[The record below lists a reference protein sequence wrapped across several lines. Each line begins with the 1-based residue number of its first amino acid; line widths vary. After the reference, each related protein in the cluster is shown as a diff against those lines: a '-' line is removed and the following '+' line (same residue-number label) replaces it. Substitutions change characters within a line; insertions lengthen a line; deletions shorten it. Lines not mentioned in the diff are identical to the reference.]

1 MNKKNMQRLALVLM
15 GMFSWSMFAVAATN
29 PTHLKVCGLNEPLC
43 IDTPMPTFSW
53 QIQSGTRD
61 YYQSAY
67 RIVVCDDK
75 GLQVWDSGVTPSRQQ
90 NSIVYGG
97 SPLASRSRYTYSVTL
112 YDKDGNASEEA
123 VSSFGT
129 AFLDASEWTAQ
140 WITRSIENRHT
151 CMSIE
156 LDSVQA
162 RYVKLDVT
170 KLGIPASSESHK
182 YYLQLAEMEIYSGG
196 VNVAPQALFV
206 TTSDNYQVGSSWSKA
221 FINDGKIMPSGPLGY
236 TTHDYPNA
244 NQSVYVIIKL
254 DDIYDIDRI
263 VLYPRQDEHAY
274 TDATRAANF
283 PASFTI
289 MTSNSGASNSYEE
302 VYRAENVEAPLIVK
316 NNTNVPYYGKSIRVD
331 KPVKRATMFASAL
344 GVFTMRINGK
354 PVTENL
360 LEPGE
365 TQYTQ
370 TVLYTTYDVTSLLT
384 EGANSLVAQVAGALF
399 DISYLDGI
407 GGLTQRYSKRTLTN
421 AGPASL
427 KAELLIEYTDG
438 TTDTIVT
445 DGTWRT
451 TASPTTGS
459 NWWGGEDYDATCEIE
474 GIDDANYDFSAWDAV
489 DVVMPTFT
497 GTIESGPIGTLRAK
511 MNEPLR
517 VVETWNAVSVKPLK
531 VGGKQGY
538 LIDFG
543 RNFAGQYTFTLK
555 GEKGQIITLRPGEKL
570 NTNGTVVVD
579 FWNTPP
585 FDNYDS
591 YTFAG
596 KPEGETWG
604 PTFMYHGCRYL
615 QVLGLTEVPE
625 PTDFTAYRIRANIA
639 QSGQFTTSND
649 LINNI
654 HTICRDGIQSQLYNT
669 VTDCPHREK
678 LGWMDVPNQ
687 LYNSINYNYYAH
699 TLMRK
704 IADDCIDAQMPNGMM
719 PSTVPHYMTDW
730 DDDANWG
737 GAAILVPYRTWK
749 LYGDRAL
756 IEKQYPTMVKLID
769 YYTSRTKDG
778 ILQATVSLSDW
789 GQGSAGLAQQT
800 TANFTVTTTYYY
812 MLNVMSEMATELGHT
827 ADAERFAAQ
836 AQVVRTAFNNK
847 YYKASTGVYEYG
859 NQANYGM
866 PLYYGL
872 VDPANEEAVAA
883 KLAETVRKANYK
895 IKTGEIGLKPVLM
908 SLAKYGYNDVVY
920 RMACQTDYP
929 SYGYWVLKGATTT
942 PEYWNMDFSQN
953 HCMMN
958 HIEEWFFSQ
967 LGGISNA
974 GYAYDSICIRPYIPA
989 DLTSMTASVGT
1000 SAGDVVCEY
1009 TRGDDGLLSYHIVV
1023 PANTTARIELP
1034 LEAGYELYEGE
1045 TAVTDATDGV
1055 HSMERTATSV
1065 VLVAG
1070 SGDYRLDVKATDN
1083 AVCTATAHAEVSYY
1097 SLGGAKLATII
1108 EPGIYVVSSHEGI
1121 NKRYVK

>member
-1 MNKKNMQRLALVLM
+1 M
-15 GMFSWSMFAVAATN
+15 GMFSWCVLAVAATC
-29 PTHLKVCGLNEPLC
+29 PTQLKVCGLSEPLG
-43 IDTPMPTFSW
+43 IDTPVPTFGW
-53 QIQSGTRD
+53 QVQSDVRG
-61 YYQSAY
+61 YYQEAY
-67 RIVVCDDK
+67 RITVSNDA
-75 GLQVWDSGVTPSRQQ
+75 GELVWDSGITPSRRQS
-90 NSIVYGG
+90 SIAYEGA
-97 SPLASRSRYTYSVTL
+97 PLASCSRYTYTVTV
-112 YDKDGNASEEA
+112 YDAEGNASEVA
-123 VSSFGT
+123 ASAFGT

-140 WITRSIENRHT
+140 WITRNVESRHT
-151 CMSIE
+151 CMSIDI
-156 LDSVQA
+156 DSVEA
-162 RYVKLDVT
+162 RYVRLDVS
-170 KLGIPASSESHK
+170 KLGIPASSESNK
-182 YYLQLAEMEIYSGG
+182 YYLQLAEMEIYSNG
-196 VNVAPQALFV
+196 VNVARDAVFV
-206 TTSDNYQVGSSWSKA
+206 TTNDSYEVGTSWSKA
-221 FINDGKIMPSGPLGY
+221 FINDGKIMASGPLGF
-236 TTHDYPNA
+236 TPHDYPNA
-244 NQSVYVIIKL
+244 DQSVYVIVKL
-254 DDIYDIDRI
+254 DGVYAIDRI
-263 VLYPRQDEHAY
+263 VLYPRQDERAC

-289 MTSNSGASNSYEE
+289 STSTTGNAGSY
-302 VYRAENVEAPLIVK
+302 AEAYKGEDVEAPLIVK
-316 NNTNVPYYGKSIRVD
+316 SNTNVPYYGKSIQVE
-331 KPVKRATMFASAL
+331 KPVKRATMYASAL

-354 PVTENL
+354 AVTENL

-365 TQYTQ
+365 TQYTK
-370 TVLYTTYDVTSLLT
+370 TVLYSTYDVTPFLT
-384 EGANSLVAQVAGALF
+384 EGTNALVAQVAGGLF

-438 TTDTIVT
+438 TTETIAT
-445 DGTWRT
+445 DHTWRT

-459 NWWGGEDYDATCEIE
+459 NWWGGEDYDATREIA
-474 GIDDANYDFSAWDAV
+474 GINAPDCDFSTWSPV
-489 DVVMPTFT
+489 DIVAPTFS
-497 GTIESGPIGTLRAK
+497 GTIESGSIGTLRAK

-517 VVETWNAVSVKPLK
+517 VVETWQAVSVKPLK
-531 VGGKQGY
+531 VDGKQGY

-555 GEKGQIITLRPGEKL
+555 GTEGQIITLRPGEKL
-570 NTNGTVVVD
+570 NADGTVVVD

-615 QVLGLTEVPE
+615 QVLGLTEAPA
-625 PTDFTAYRIRANIA
+625 PADFTALRIRADIPE
-639 QSGQFTTSND
+639 SGHFATSNE
-649 LINNI
+649 LINGI

-756 IEKQYPTMVKLID
+756 IEKQYPTMVALID
-769 YYTSRTKDG
+769 YYTSRTKNG

-800 TANFTVTTTYYY
+800 TANFTVTCTYYH
-812 MLNVMSEMATELGHT
+812 MLCVMSEMATELGHT

-836 AQVVRTAFNNK
+836 AQVVRTAFNEK
-847 YYKASTGVYEYG
+847 YYKPTTGVYEYG

-866 PLYYGL
+866 PLYYGM
-872 VDPANEEAVAA
+872 VDEANEEAVAA
-883 KLAETVRKANYK
+883 KLAASVRNANYK

-908 SLAKYGYNDVVY
+908 MLAKYGYNDVMY

-974 GYAYDSICIRPYIPA
+974 GYAYDSISIRPYIPD
-989 DLTSMTASVGT
+989 DLTSMSTTIGSP
-1000 SAGDVVCEY
+1000 AGDIVCEY

-1034 LEAGYELYEGE
+1034 LDTASELLEADAVVS
-1045 TAVTDATDGV
+1045 TATAGIRHT
-1055 HSMERTATSV
+1055 ERTADSII
-1065 VLVAG
+1065 LIAG
-1070 SGDYRLDVKATDN
+1070 SGDYRFATRKADN
-1083 AVCTATAHAEVSYY
+1083 AIHATTHHD
-1097 SLGGAKLATII
+1097 AKALYTLSGSRLAAVTQ
-1108 EPGIYVVSSHEGI
+1108 PGIYIVNDGEGAI
-1121 NKRYVK
+1121 KRYMEE

>member
-1 MNKKNMQRLALVLM
+1 ML
-15 GMFSWSMFAVAATN
+15 FAATT
-29 PTHLKVCGLNEPLC
+29 PTTLKVCGLDSPLG
-43 IDTPMPTFSW
+43 IDNPVPTFSW
-53 QIQSGTRD
+53 QVQSDVRD
-61 YYQSAY
+61 YHQAAY
-67 RIVVCDDK
+67 RIVVTDDA
-75 GLQVWDSGVTPSRQQ
+75 GHVVWDSGVTPSRRQ
-90 NSIVYGG
+90 SSVVYEGA
-97 SPLASRSRYTYSVTL
+97 PLTSRSRYTYSITL
-112 YDKDGNASEEA
+112 YDKDGNASDEA
-123 VSSFGT
+123 VSTFGT
-129 AFLDASEWTAQ
+129 AFLDTSEWTAE
-140 WITRSIENRHT
+140 WITRGIENRHT
-151 CMSIE
+151 CMSID

-162 RYVKLDVT
+162 RYVRLNVSQ
-170 KLGIPASSESHK
+170 LGIPASSESHK

-196 VNVAPQALFV
+196 VNVAPKALFV
-206 TTSDNYQVGSSWSKA
+206 TTSDNYEVGTSWSKA

-244 NQSVYVIIKL
+244 NQSVYVIVKL

-263 VLYPRQDEHAY
+263 VLYPRQDEHAC

-289 MTSNSGASNSYEE
+289 TTSNTGTTNTYKE
-302 VYRAENVEAPLIVK
+302 VYDAENIEAPLIVK
-316 NNTNVPYYGKSIRVD
+316 NNTNVPYYGKSLQVH
-331 KPVKRATMFASAL
+331 KPVKRATVYASAL
-344 GVFTMRINGK
+344 GVFTMRINGH

-365 TQYTQ
+365 TQYTKS
-370 TVLYTTYDVTSLLT
+370 VLYTTYDVTSLLAQGT
-384 EGANSLVAQVAGALF
+384 NSLVAQVAGALF

-421 AGPASL
+421 AGPSSL
-427 KAELLIEYTDG
+427 KAELFIEYADG
-438 TTDTIVT
+438 TTDNIVT
-445 DGTWRT
+445 DETWLT

-459 NWWGGEDYDATCEIE
+459 NWWGGEDYDATCEIT
-474 GIDDANYDFSAWDAV
+474 GLDAPDYDFCSWQPV
-489 DVVMPTFT
+489 DVVQPTFT
-497 GTIESGPIGTLRAK
+497 GTIESGLIGTLRAK
-511 MNEPLR
+511 MSEPLR
-517 VVETWNAVSVKPLK
+517 VVETWKAVSVTPLK

-555 GEKGQIITLRPGEKL
+555 GVEGQIITLRPGEKL
-570 NTNGTVVVD
+570 NANGTVVVD
-579 FWNTPP
+579 YWNTPP

-615 QVLGLTEVPE
+615 QVLGLDEAPS
-625 PTDFTAYRIRANIA
+625 PDDFTALRIRANIA
-639 QSGQFTTSND
+639 ESGRFVTSNE

-654 HTICRDGIQSQLYNT
+654 HAICRDGIQSQLYNT

-678 LGWMDVPNQ
+678 LGWMDVPNA

-789 GQGSAGLAQQT
+789 GQGSAGLSQQT
-800 TANFTVTTTYYY
+800 TANFTVTNTYYH
-812 MLNVMSEMATELGHT
+812 MLCVMSEMATELGHM

-872 VDPANEEAVAA
+872 VDPVNEEAVAA
-883 KLAETVRKANYK
+883 KLAQSVRNANYK

-967 LGGISNA
+967 LGGISNV
-974 GYAYDSICIRPYIPA
+974 GYAYDSISIRPYIPD
-989 DLTSMTASVGT
+989 DLTSMSTTVG
-1000 SAGDVVCEY
+1000 SPAGNIVCEY
-1009 TRGDDGLLSYHIVV
+1009 TRGDDGSLSYHIVV

-1034 LEAGYELYEGE
+1034 LDAASELLEADAVVSNA
-1045 TAVTDATDGV
+1045 TAGIRHT
-1055 HSMERTATSV
+1055 ERTADSII
-1065 VLVAG
+1065 LIAG
-1070 SGDYRLDVKATDN
+1070 SGDYRFSTRKTGNVIH
-1083 AVCTATAHAEVSYY
+1083 TATHHT
-1097 SLGGAKLATII
+1097 AKAFYTLDGSRLAAVTQ
-1108 EPGIYVVSSHEGI
+1108 PGIYIVSDGDGAS
-1121 NKRYVK
+1121 KRYME